1 VTGHQ
6 PARFDGALRHV
17 LARVADSADGASP
30 VSDVVRDSWGRAAQA
45 GLKPDRIH
53 APYDP
58 DIDHDSRLRWAAA
71 PVLTAV
77 SCDLPDLPVAL
88 LLTDQRSHVIGRW
101 TRTAHHALLMDAVG
115 AAPGFVCDEALIGT
129 NSIGLAAYSG
139 APSVVRGFEHYA
151 DALTHVSC
159 ASSPVVDPTTGQLAG
174 VVNITSADPT
184 YSPVVLA
191 LVGRIVYETE
201 QRLLA
206 ERGLYSSALHD
217 AFVRARRHV
226 KGPLVALDATSMFL
240 NTSAGTAV
248 ASADREQLWDWA
260 QHSMGSPRGAGDP
273 LVIHSGATPIRCE
286 QVYDGPTHVGALIW
300 LSPPSEQSLSA
311 RHAYAFAL
319 TPSERSIAEHVAAG
333 LTNRETAAA
342 LFISPH
348 TVDYH
353 LRQIFRKLDQTEAED
368 AVQEAFV
375 KAIGQAS
382 RFAHLDN
389 PEAWLRTVA
398 LNHLRNRWRHSNVFR
413 KIMPKVPGTVAT
425 LDLSPDHVALVTA
438 LSQIPHEL
446 RLVVTLHHIGDQPTA
461 EIARQLGIPE
471 GTVKTRLVKGRALL
485 ALLLSDEEESHY
497 G

>member
-30 VSDVVRDSWGRAAQA
+30 VSNVVRDSWGRAAQA

-260 QHSMGSPRGAGDP
+260 QHSMGSRRGTGDP
-273 LVIHSGATPIRCE
+273 LVIHSGARPIRCE
-286 QVYDGPTHVGALIW
+286 QVYDGPTPRRRPHL
-300 LSPPSEQSLSA
+300 
-311 RHAYAFAL
+311 AFAA
-319 TPSERSIAEHVAAG
+319 ERAIAVRAPRLRFRAHPLRAQHRRTRRRGTDQPRDRRRALHLAAHG
-333 LTNRETAAA
+333 RL
-342 LFISPH
+342 PP
-348 TVDYH
+348 
-353 LRQIFRKLDQTEAED
+353 
-368 AVQEAFV
+368 
-375 KAIGQAS
+375 AS
-382 RFAHLDN
+382 DL
-389 PEAWLRTVA
+389 PEAQSSVTGRPRQAHHPPT
-398 LNHLRNRWRHSNVFR
+398 NHRAGS
-413 KIMPKVPGTVAT
+413 
-425 LDLSPDHVALVTA
+425 S
-438 LSQIPHEL
+438 L
-446 RLVVTLHHIGDQPTA
+446 RL
-461 EIARQLGIPE
+461 R
-471 GTVKTRLVKGRALL
+471 RLT
-485 ALLLSDEEESHY
+485 
-497 G
+497 